1 MFQTVPN
8 KDAATNQAFLTARG
22 FVMNNDVN
30 FQMVC
35 DTCGCLGIK
44 IENPEQASR
53 ETLVY
58 CGDCG
63 NSRGTVG
70 ALRDLSVRSE
80 APAIPHTGREIK
92 MKSCSQLV
100 ALHQELQSLRRKVAM
115 AESSRKS

>member
-1 MFQTVPN
+1 
-8 KDAATNQAFLTARG
+8 
-22 FVMNNDVN
+22 MNNDLS

-63 NSRGTVG
+63 TSRGTVG

-80 APAIPHTGREIK
+80 APAVQDSRRDLK

-115 AESSRKS
+115 AESRRKS